1 MLHLRHS
8 IPMEPPLQPSELA
21 QLCAPTSTLIPPSI
35 PIAQDPV
42 SSSDP
47 PLHTISQTFAPPL
60 LT

>member
-1 MLHLRHS
+1 
-8 IPMEPPLQPSELA
+8 MEPPLQPSELA